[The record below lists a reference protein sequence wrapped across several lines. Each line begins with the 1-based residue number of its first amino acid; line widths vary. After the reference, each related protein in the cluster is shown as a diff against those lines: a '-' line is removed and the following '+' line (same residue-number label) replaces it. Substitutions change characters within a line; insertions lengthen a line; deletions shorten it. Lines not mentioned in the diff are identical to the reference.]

1 MMTISKIK
9 ANGIEI
15 RIQEFRNEGKETIV
29 FLHYGGATLG
39 IWNGVIPQFKENYRI
54 IAQDLR
60 CHGFTDKPTDKCHID
75 DMAKDLVSILDQ
87 LKVEKAHLVG
97 SSMGADVAISFAANN
112 PERVTSLVLDGGL
125 YDIVGPD
132 SKEQLITKE
141 AIEKARNELKERIL
155 TRPRKYYE
163 SKEEYLVENKE
174 GWEKY
179 FPWSDV
185 VRIATEDE
193 IMETEDGKYTNPQS
207 PEEIWSYI
215 EPLYDVT
222 FADYYNKFNC
232 PILWLPDE
240 KERDNEIVLRNLK
253 KYAKN
258 KRYTKKVTLK
268 GSVHAYT
275 CLLKHEEFSNEI
287 IQFYEEIKGL

>member
-1 MMTISKIK
+1 MTISKIK

-15 RIQEFRNEGKETIV
+15 RIQEFKNEGKETIV

-39 IWNGVIPQFKENYRI
+39 IWNGVIPHFKENYNL

-60 CHGFTDKPTDKCHID
+60 CHGFTDKPLVACHID
-75 DMAKDLVSILDQ
+75 DMAKDLVGILD
-87 LKVEKAHLVG
+87 LLNVEKAHLVG
-97 SSMGADVAISFAANN
+97 SSMGADVAISFAAFY
-112 PERVTSLVLDGGL
+112 PDRVISLVLDGGL
-125 YDIVGPD
+125 YDIAGPD
-132 SKEQLITKE
+132 SKEQTLTKE
-141 AIEKARNELKERIL
+141 AIEKARNDLKERIL
-155 TRPRKYYE
+155 ARPRKYYD
-163 SKEEYLVENKE
+163 SKEGYMAENKE
-174 GWEKY
+174 GWEKH

-193 IMETEDGKYTNPQS
+193 IMETEDGRFTSTQS

-222 FADYYNKFNC
+222 FADYYKKFKC

-240 KERDNEIVLRNLK
+240 KEQDNEIVLRNLEN
-253 KYAKN
+253 YAKD
-258 KRYTKKVTLK
+258 KKYTKKVTLK

-275 CLLKHEEFSNEI
+275 CVLKPEEFSNEI
-287 IQFYEEIKGL
+287 SKFYEEIKGL

>member
-1 MMTISKIK
+1 MTISKIK

-15 RIQEFRNEGKETIV
+15 RIQEFKNEGKETIV
-29 FLHYGGATLG
+29 FLHYGGSTLG
-39 IWNGVIPQFKENYRI
+39 VWNGVIPHFKENYNI

-60 CHGFTDKPTDKCHID
+60 CHGFSDKPVDECHID
-75 DMAKDLVSILDQ
+75 DMAKDLVSIMDQ

-97 SSMGADVAISFAANN
+97 SSMGADVAISFAAHYPN
-112 PERVTSLVLDGGL
+112 RVTSLVLDGGL

-132 SKEQLITKE
+132 SKDQVLTKE
-141 AIEKARNELKERIL
+141 AIEKARNDLKERIL
-155 TRPRKYYE
+155 ARPRKYYD
-163 SKEEYLVENKE
+163 SKEEYLAKNKE

-185 VRIATEDE
+185 IRIATEDE
-193 IMETEDGKYTNPQS
+193 IMETDDGRFTNTQA

-215 EPLYDVT
+215 EPLYDIQ
-222 FADYYNKFNC
+222 FADYYKKFNC

-240 KERDNEIVLRNLK
+240 KEKDNEIVLRNLK
-253 KYAKN
+253 NYAENKKYS
-258 KRYTKKVTLK
+258 KKITLE

-275 CLLKHEEFSNEI
+275 CLLKPEEFSNEI
-287 IQFYEEIKGL
+287 MQFYEEIKGL